1 MDRAAI
7 LAQLAPI
14 GVLRAGINM
23 SNGLLISTRSADGQP
38 DGVSPGM
45 ARAIADRLG
54 VPLRLVPFPK
64 PDLVA
69 DAAGTDQWDIC
80 LVGAEP
86 ARAAKIRFTAA
97 YAEIEATYLVP
108 AASAIRTIADAD
120 RPGISIAVNGGTA
133 YGHWL
138 HRSLAN
144 ATLLRL
150 GDDDAVDAF
159 RTGQADALAGLKTQ
173 LITLAEAHPGTRIVP
188 GRFTAVQQAI
198 GTESGHDEGAQ
209 FLHDF
214 VETAKSTGLV
224 ARLIAQYGVV
234 GLAVAPA
241 SDA

>member
-1 MDRAAI
+1 MGRCNTAIRAVMLFAAAMLVVGLGPRASAQPAVQLNI
-7 LAQLAPI
+7 LLRGQSNAQLLVQFGAAEA
-14 GVLRAGINM
+14 LRAQVQT
-23 SNGLLISTRSADGQP
+23 LLGFDGTT
-38 DGVSPGM
+38 
-45 ARAIADRLG
+45 ARVNLIADFGHSTGLN
-54 VPLRLVPFPK
+54 
-64 PDLVA
+64 
-69 DAAGTDQWDIC
+69 T
-80 LVGAEP
+80 
-86 ARAAKIRFTAA
+86 
-97 YAEIEATYLVP
+97 
-108 AASAIRTIADAD
+108 
-120 RPGISIAVNGGTA
+120 VNGGTA

-150 GDDDAVDAF
+150 GDDDAIDAF

-198 GTESGHDEGAQ
+198 GIESGHDEGAQ

-234 GLAVAPA
+234 GLAVAPV